1 MLPKQ
6 TSISKC
12 SFDATAFPPFHHGL
26 LNWASTSTS
35 LSTTDEETS
44 GTESMENAV
53 TVLITEFENDELQKC
68 RNTDV

>member
-6 TSISKC
+6 TSISKYP
-12 SFDATAFPPFHHGL
+12 FDATAFPPFHHDL

-53 TVLITEFENDELQKC
+53 TVSITEFENDELRKC